1 MYKEVYR
8 IIDRET
14 DYLQGAYS
22 RAYHTEYDFDSV
34 SSARGSN
41 CHGIYKDRAKYKI
54 AKYKVT
60 YELIDEDCD
69 KPTEK
74 EIQRYLIKKEEEAKE
89 LIAKDKRLRELAIKE
104 YQKTWENIN
113 DREKWVIDCI
123 YSHQEFKKFFELDNI
138 NKIIGEIEFPK
149 NKNEAISGLHE
160 L

>member
-1 MYKEVYR
+1 MCKEVYR

-34 SSARGSN
+34 SSARSSN
-41 CHGIYKDRAKYKI
+41 CYDIYKDKAKYKI

-60 YELIDEDCD
+60 YELIDDDCD

-74 EIQRYLIKKEEEAKE
+74 ETQRYLINKEEDARE
-89 LIAKDKRLRELAIKE
+89 LIAKDKRLRELAIEE
-104 YQKTWENIN
+104 YKKTWENIN
-113 DREKWVIDCI
+113 DREKWFINCM
-123 YSHQEFKKFFELDNI
+123 YSDKKFKEFFELDNI
-138 NKIIGEIEFPK
+138 NKIIGEIEFPQ
-149 NKNEAISGLHE
+149 NKNVAIAGLHE